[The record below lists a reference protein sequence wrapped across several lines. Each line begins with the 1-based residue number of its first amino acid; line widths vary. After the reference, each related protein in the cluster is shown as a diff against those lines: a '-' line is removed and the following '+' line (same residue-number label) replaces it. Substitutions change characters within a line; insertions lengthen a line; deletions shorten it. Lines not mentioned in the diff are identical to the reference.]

1 MPPRPVR
8 GEHGGLDE
16 DHETKIWMK
25 KKGIEFVRGGSYMQ
39 PELPGEAV
47 QALRRELFHD
57 AGTCV
62 RCNSSD
68 HYVAQCP
75 VPPPPSPSTA
85 QIERLPQGYT
95 SLVIGGSHLQDHI
108 RIFCGEYKPVRGMIV
123 HGGEV
128 LGTNTGMWCFKSSGT
143 GKWIFTA
150 DRECMA
156 EDMGSLRIDS
166 LTSGTVCEIFMGCW
180 QPYSNMQVSLQ
191 SRSSS
196 SNQYGAFGSGGGS
209 DRSRVGGGG
218 GTGSGGGD
226 HYRPS
231 PFEDGLEYGCNS
243 ADIAADNMAAH
254 IFASESKPK
263 SFINIAATELPTSTR
278 RAKEISKQTQ
288 RFVRR

>member
-1 MPPRPVR
+1 
-8 GEHGGLDE
+8 
-16 DHETKIWMK
+16 
-25 KKGIEFVRGGSYMQ
+25 MQ

-108 RIFCGEYKPVRGMIV
+108 RIFCGEYKPIRGMIV

-150 DRECMA
+150 DRESMA

-196 SNQYGAFGSGGGS
+196 SNQYGAFGSGGGAAS
-209 DRSRVGGGG
+209 NPFASSSAATTTPTVSFVPAFGAASQQPFGGS
-218 GTGSGGGD
+218 GTFSAAQSPFGSGGGGFGTA
-226 HYRPS
+226 S
-231 PFEDGLEYGCNS
+231 GS
-243 ADIAADNMAAH
+243 ASVFGAAAAAPV
-254 IFASESKPK
+254 FDTSSKKFTFNFSKTK
-263 SFINIAATELPTSTR
+263 SKRSSTR
-278 RAKEISKQTQ
+278 RACDCEIISPCKEM
-288 RFVRR
+288 